1 MDEGGDSLMF
11 TATPGIFVADTQAL
25 VTSASDFGPRTDAT
39 IQLAI
44 NALPSTGG
52 IIYCDAGI
60 WNFSTGLTITKS
72 GVSLLAAGAG
82 ATIFQTTAGHETIA
96 MLTIGDNINT
106 IADVRIADIQF
117 SSANQKTANA
127 AIKLQKCLRT
137 HVERIRTQNQFR
149 SIHVYNSTATWIDDS
164 DLRDTS
170 ENGIVYESTLSNG
183 FDCYLNNV
191 LADNPVV
198 SNNGAGIAWLGGE
211 NFVIQNCD
219 FEHYTNGFSVAPPAN
234 QQCRFGFFVN
244 AEFDTSGDNGIKI
257 SSAGGDIVGLTFTNG
272 WSGTSINYGV
282 LIDGGSGGLTQGI
295 RFVGHKSLH
304 NGLAGFRIA
313 GGLDI
318 HVDNCD
324 VIANSQTASGT
335 RSGIEIASGMASGA
349 FSIVG
354 CRCTNG
360 WQQGSTQSNGINFD
374 AATYTNGLVADCML
388 AGNVNNGLALNGASG
403 SGFKIKNN
411 TGYNPVGVLGPP
423 AVPATGVAYTNA
435 YGVDCTVYIS
445 LAGATISAISIGGSS
460 TGETTAGAYRVA
472 AGQTITIAYTV
483 ATPTWT
489 WFGD

>member
-219 FEHYTNGFSVAPPAN
+219 FEHYTNG
-234 QQCRFGFFVN
+234 
-244 AEFDTSGDNGIKI
+244 
-257 SSAGGDIVGLTFTNG
+257 L
-272 WSGTSINYGV
+272 SGTSINYGV

-295 RFVGHKSLH
+295 RSVGHKSLH

-374 AATYTNGLVADCML
+374 SATYTNGLIADCML